1 MKCKNHPATLIDF
14 CVWCHWACSQR
25 VTTFAEIRL
34 DLSIDCPPLLILI
47 IGQESLLTDYL
58 AVISADVRN
67 YFQYICWG
75 VFARLWKRS
84 CRRVLPARH
93 CTDEQIA
100 SRFSWTLNN
109 RKLLVFKVIRIIW
122 FLSRSMMGPVG
133 VQKERYRISLKFPLK
148 YIPFMFM

>member
-1 MKCKNHPATLIDF
+1 MVSLSLFSKSNNICRDQIRFIDRF
-14 CVWCHWACSQR
+14 SLFINPDYW
-25 VTTFAEIRL
+25 T
-34 DLSIDCPPLLILI
+34 
-47 IGQESLLTDYL
+47 ESLLTDCKCRGTKL
-58 AVISADVRN
+58 FSVHLL
-67 YFQYICWG
+67 G

>member
-1 MKCKNHPATLIDF
+1 MYVLNKYVWKFIKFFFVNDKSLKTILGHKLYSSGLKTRKYWYLLYRTHYLKKINRLKCKNHPATLIDF

-34 DLSIDCPPLLILI
+34 DLSIHFPPLLILI

-75 VFARLWKRS
+75 CLLAYANAHVGEF
-84 CRRVLPARH
+84 CLPA
-93 CTDEQIA
+93 I
-100 SRFSWTLNN
+100 
-109 RKLLVFKVIRIIW
+109 V
-122 FLSRSMMGPVG
+122 SMN
-133 VQKERYRISLKFPLK
+133 K
-148 YIPFMFM
+148 